1 MRKIHR
7 TNINLYL
14 DDVEYLR
21 KVFGFGWTNQV
32 RDLVSKKVKDLQ
44 AKRLETGL
52 EFTNVKA
59 D

>member
-44 AKRLETGL
+44 AKRIETGL
-52 EFTNVKA
+52 EFTNGK
-59 D
+59 

>member
-44 AKRLETGL
+44 AKRIETGL
-52 EFTNVKA
+52 EFTNGKA